1 MKPYVKAIAL
11 TVAVLALP
19 APSSASEAAPI
30 VRPVDMLR
38 WQERIFRNSTVYRS
52 VVLDGEQVLR
62 GEAKDSA
69 SALYQTQRINL
80 DETPY
85 MHWRW
90 RVERTL
96 SSEIDERSKD
106 GDDYAARVYV
116 IRDGGL
122 NFWRP
127 KSINYV
133 GSSSI
138 PAGTHWANP
147 YAAENVHMWALDSGD
162 AKAGEWS
169 SHSRDIRADWREAF
183 GVDIQS
189 LDGLAVMVDTDNS
202 GLSARAWFADILF
215 SNAP

>member
-1 MKPYVKAIAL
+1 MKPYVKDIAL

-62 GEAKDSA
+62 GEANDSA